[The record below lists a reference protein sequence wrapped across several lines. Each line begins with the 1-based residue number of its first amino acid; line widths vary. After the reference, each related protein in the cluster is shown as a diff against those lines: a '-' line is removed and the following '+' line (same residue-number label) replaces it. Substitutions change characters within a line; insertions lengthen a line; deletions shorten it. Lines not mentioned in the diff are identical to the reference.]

1 MIKPVLYKCPN
12 CNKLYSYFILLSG
25 NTFGA
30 IFYSDGFRIA
40 PMLPNLLLLSKCNV
54 CKTFFKL
61 NNDNLIDEEDISSS
75 EYEEVPKL
83 SIYDYIEYIDL
94 NPRLKIKDELYV
106 RQQIRFEFNHN
117 RKLKKDKFLKSY
129 NVENLLKMIEIYENI
144 GFENNLFTVAELYRN
159 TKQFDKAIELFEK
172 YKLKADKEEE
182 HIIDKLILLAKNSEY
197 EVILI

>member
-1 MIKPVLYKCPN
+1 MIIKSVLYKCPN
-12 CNKLYSYFILLSG
+12 CNKRYSYFTLLSG

-30 IFYSDGFRIA
+30 IFYSDGFMLA
-40 PMLPNLLLLSKCNV
+40 PMLPNLLFLSKCNV

-61 NNDNLIDEEDISSS
+61 NKDNVIDEGVISSK
-75 EYEEVPKL
+75 YEEIPSL

-94 NPRLKIKDELYV
+94 NPCLEIKDELYV

-172 YKLKADKEEE
+172 YKLIADKKEE